1 MFLHVIIKI
10 ILQKGE
16 WVYMQKSQK
25 KWIQYIIMLL
35 ILVAIGFIL
44 YVSVAKDGEK
54 VVKVGDKAPLFEL
67 KNLEGEKVALSDY
80 KGKGVI
86 LNFWGTWCNPCKEEM
101 PDLNRMNKIYHSK
114 GVEVLTVHVKD
125 SPQQVKQF
133 FSELPE
139 EVELMVA
146 LDGSGDVMRAYNAND
161 LPNTYV
167 IDKNGIIK
175 AHHKGQ
181 MSRADI
187 KKYMDMV
194 QP

>member
-1 MFLHVIIKI
+1 MAKA
-10 ILQKGE
+10 QKR
-16 WVYMQKSQK
+16 WL
-25 KWIQYIIMLL
+25 QYIIMLL

-44 YVSVAKDGEK
+44 YVSVFKDGEK
-54 VVKVGDKAPLFEL
+54 VVKIGEKAPLFEL
-67 KNLEGEKVALSDY
+67 KTLDDDKVALKDY

-86 LNFWGTWCNPCKEEM
+86 LNFWGTWCKPCKEEM
-101 PDLNRMNKIYHSK
+101 PDLNRMHKLYESK

-139 EVELMVA
+139 EVDLKVA
-146 LDGSGDVMRAYNAND
+146 LDGSNDVMNAYNAND

-167 IDKNGIIK
+167 IDANGVIK

-181 MSRADI
+181 MSQADI
-187 KKYMDMV
+187 KKYMELV

>member
-146 LDGSGDVMRAYNAND
+146 LDGSGDVMRVYNAND

>member
-125 SPQQVKQF
+125 SPQQIKQF

-161 LPNTYV
+161 LPNTYI

>member
-1 MFLHVIIKI
+1 MFLHVIIKV

-161 LPNTYV
+161 LPNTYI

>member
-10 ILQKGE
+10 ILLKGE
-16 WVYMQKSQK
+16 GVNMQKSQK
-25 KWIQYIIMLL
+25 KWMQYIIMLL
-35 ILVAIGFIL
+35 ILIAIGFIL
-44 YVSVAKDGEK
+44 YVSVVKDGEK

-67 KNLEGEKVALSDY
+67 QTVEGDKVALSDY

-86 LNFWGTWCNPCKEEM
+86 LNFWGTWCEPCKEEM
-101 PDLNRMNKIYHSK
+101 PDLNRMNKIYQSK
-114 GVEVLTVHVKD
+114 GVEVLTVHVRD

-139 EVELMVA
+139 DIDLKVA
-146 LDGSGDVMRAYNAND
+146 LDGSGDVMSAYNAND
-161 LPNTYV
+161 LPNTYI
-167 IDKNGIIK
+167 IDKDGVIK

-181 MSRADI
+181 MSRTDI

>member
-10 ILQKGE
+10 ILLKGE
-16 WVYMQKSQK
+16 GVNMQKSQK
-25 KWIQYIIMLL
+25 KWMQYIIMLL
-35 ILVAIGFIL
+35 ILIAIGFIL
-44 YVSVAKDGEK
+44 YVSVVKDGEK

-67 KNLEGEKVALSDY
+67 KTVEGDKVALSDY

-86 LNFWGTWCNPCKEEM
+86 LNFWGTWCEPCKEEM
-101 PDLNRMNKIYHSK
+101 PDLNRMNKIYQSK

-139 EVELMVA
+139 DIDLKVA
-146 LDGSGDVMRAYNAND
+146 LDGSGDVMSAYNANE
-161 LPNTYV
+161 LPNTYI
-167 IDKNGIIK
+167 IDKDGVIK

-181 MSRADI
+181 MSRTDI

>member
-139 EVELMVA
+139 EVDLMVA

>member
-10 ILQKGE
+10 ILLKGE
-16 WVYMQKSQK
+16 GVNMQKSQK
-25 KWIQYIIMLL
+25 KWMQYIIMLL
-35 ILVAIGFIL
+35 ILIAIGFIL
-44 YVSVAKDGEK
+44 YVSVVKDGEK

-67 KNLEGEKVALSDY
+67 KTVEGDKVALSDY

-86 LNFWGTWCNPCKEEM
+86 LNFWGTWCEPCKEEM
-101 PDLNRMNKIYHSK
+101 PDLNRMNKIYQSK
-114 GVEVLTVHVKD
+114 GVEVLAVHVRD

-139 EVELMVA
+139 DVDLKVA
-146 LDGSGDVMRAYNAND
+146 LDGSGDVMSAYNAND
-161 LPNTYV
+161 LPNTYI
-167 IDKNGIIK
+167 IDKDGVIK

-181 MSRADI
+181 MSRTDI

>member
-161 LPNTYV
+161 LPNTYI

>member
-35 ILVAIGFIL
+35 ILIAIGFIL
-44 YVSVAKDGEK
+44 YVSVVKDGEK

-67 KNLEGEKVALSDY
+67 ENLEGEKVALSDY

-125 SPQQVKQF
+125 SPQQIKQF

-146 LDGSGDVMRAYNAND
+146 LDGSGDVMKAYNAND

>member
-35 ILVAIGFIL
+35 ILIAIGFIL
-44 YVSVAKDGEK
+44 YVSVVKDGEK

-67 KNLEGEKVALSDY
+67 ENLEGEKVALSDY

-86 LNFWGTWCNPCKEEM
+86 LNFWGTWCNPCKDEM

-125 SPQQVKQF
+125 SPQQIKQF

-146 LDGSGDVMRAYNAND
+146 LDGSGDVMKAYNAND

>member
-35 ILVAIGFIL
+35 ILVAISFIL
-44 YVSVAKDGEK
+44 YVSVVKDGEK

>member
-10 ILQKGE
+10 ILLKGE
-16 WVYMQKSQK
+16 GVNMQKSQK
-25 KWIQYIIMLL
+25 KWMQYIIMFL
-35 ILVAIGFIL
+35 ILIAIGFIL
-44 YVSVAKDGEK
+44 YVSVVKDGEK

-67 KNLEGEKVALSDY
+67 KTVEGDKVALSDY

-86 LNFWGTWCNPCKEEM
+86 LNFWGTWCEPCKEEM
-101 PDLNRMNKIYHSK
+101 PDLNRMNKIYQSK

-139 EVELMVA
+139 DVDLKVA
-146 LDGSGDVMRAYNAND
+146 LDGSGDVMSAYNAND
-161 LPNTYV
+161 LPNTYI
-167 IDKNGIIK
+167 IDKDGVIK

-181 MSRADI
+181 MSRTDI

>member
-161 LPNTYV
+161 LPNTYI

-194 QP
+194 KP

>member
-10 ILQKGE
+10 ILLKGE
-16 WVYMQKSQK
+16 GVNMQKSQK
-25 KWIQYIIMLL
+25 KWMQYIIMLL
-35 ILVAIGFIL
+35 ILIAIGFIL
-44 YVSVAKDGEK
+44 YVSVVKDGEK

-67 KNLEGEKVALSDY
+67 KTVEGDKVALSDY

-86 LNFWGTWCNPCKEEM
+86 LNFWGTWCEPCKEEM
-101 PDLNRMNKIYHSK
+101 PDLNRMNKIYQSK

-139 EVELMVA
+139 DIDLKVA
-146 LDGSGDVMRAYNAND
+146 LDGSGDVMSAYNAND
-161 LPNTYV
+161 LPNTYI
-167 IDKNGIIK
+167 IDKDGVIK

-181 MSRADI
+181 MSRTDI

>member
-35 ILVAIGFIL
+35 ILVAISFIL

>member
-10 ILQKGE
+10 ILLKGE
-16 WVYMQKSQK
+16 GVNMQKSQK

-35 ILVAIGFIL
+35 ILIAIGFIL
-44 YVSVAKDGEK
+44 YVSVVKDGEK

-67 KNLEGEKVALSDY
+67 KTVEGDKVALSDY

-86 LNFWGTWCNPCKEEM
+86 LNFWGTWCEPCKEEM
-101 PDLNRMNKIYHSK
+101 PDLNRMNKIYQSK

-139 EVELMVA
+139 DIDLKVA
-146 LDGSGDVMRAYNAND
+146 LDGSGDVMSAYNAND
-161 LPNTYV
+161 LPNTYI
-167 IDKNGIIK
+167 IDKDGVIK

-181 MSRADI
+181 MSRTDI

>member
-1 MFLHVIIKI
+1 VFLHVIIKI

-35 ILVAIGFIL
+35 ILIAIGFIL
-44 YVSVAKDGEK
+44 YVSVVKDGEK

-67 KNLEGEKVALSDY
+67 ENLEGEKVALSDY

-125 SPQQVKQF
+125 SPQQIKQF

-146 LDGSGDVMRAYNAND
+146 LDGSGDVMKAYNAND

>member
-194 QP
+194 KP

>member
-101 PDLNRMNKIYHSK
+101 PDLNRMNKIYHSR

-139 EVELMVA
+139 EVDLIVA

-161 LPNTYV
+161 LPNTYI

>member
-10 ILQKGE
+10 ILLKGE
-16 WVYMQKSQK
+16 GVNMQKSQK
-25 KWIQYIIMLL
+25 KWMQYIIMLL

-44 YVSVAKDGEK
+44 YVSVVKDGEK

-67 KNLEGEKVALSDY
+67 KTVEGDKVALSDY

-86 LNFWGTWCNPCKEEM
+86 LNFWGTWCEPCKEEM
-101 PDLNRMNKIYHSK
+101 PDLNRMNKIYQSK

-139 EVELMVA
+139 DVDLKVA
-146 LDGSGDVMRAYNAND
+146 LDGSGDVMSAYNAND
-161 LPNTYV
+161 LPNTYI
-167 IDKNGIIK
+167 IDKDGVIK

-181 MSRADI
+181 MSRTDI

>member
-44 YVSVAKDGEK
+44 YVSVVKDGEK

>member
-1 MFLHVIIKI
+1 VFLHVIIKI

-35 ILVAIGFIL
+35 ILIAIGFIL
-44 YVSVAKDGEK
+44 YVSVVKDGEK

-67 KNLEGEKVALSDY
+67 ENLEGEKVALSDY

>member
-181 MSRADI
+181 MSRVDI

>member
-161 LPNTYV
+161 LPNTYI

-194 QP
+194 QL

>member
-10 ILQKGE
+10 ILLKGE
-16 WVYMQKSQK
+16 GVNMQKSQK
-25 KWIQYIIMLL
+25 KWMQYIIMLL
-35 ILVAIGFIL
+35 ILIAIGFIL
-44 YVSVAKDGEK
+44 YVSVVKDGEK

-67 KNLEGEKVALSDY
+67 KTVEGDKVALSDY

-86 LNFWGTWCNPCKEEM
+86 LNFWGTWCEPCKEEM
-101 PDLNRMNKIYHSK
+101 PDLNRMNKIYQSK
-114 GVEVLTVHVKD
+114 DVEVLTVHVKD

-139 EVELMVA
+139 DIDLKVA
-146 LDGSGDVMRAYNAND
+146 LDGSGDVMSAYNAND
-161 LPNTYV
+161 LPNTYI
-167 IDKNGIIK
+167 IDKDGVIK

-181 MSRADI
+181 MSRTDI

>member
-1 MFLHVIIKI
+1 
-10 ILQKGE
+10 
-16 WVYMQKSQK
+16 
-25 KWIQYIIMLL
+25 
-35 ILVAIGFIL
+35 
-44 YVSVAKDGEK
+44 
-54 VVKVGDKAPLFEL
+54 
-67 KNLEGEKVALSDY
+67 
-80 KGKGVI
+80 
-86 LNFWGTWCNPCKEEM
+86 M

-125 SPQQVKQF
+125 SPQQIKQF

-146 LDGSGDVMRAYNAND
+146 LDGSGDVMKAYNAND

>member
-133 FSELPE
+133 FSELHE

-181 MSRADI
+181 MSRVDI

>member
-125 SPQQVKQF
+125 SPQQIKQF

-146 LDGSGDVMRAYNAND
+146 LDGSGDVMKAYNAND

>member
-10 ILQKGE
+10 ILLKGE
-16 WVYMQKSQK
+16 GVNMQKSQK
-25 KWIQYIIMLL
+25 KWMQYIIMLL
-35 ILVAIGFIL
+35 ILIAIGFIL
-44 YVSVAKDGEK
+44 YVSVVKDGEK

-67 KNLEGEKVALSDY
+67 KTVEGDKVALSDY

-86 LNFWGTWCNPCKEEM
+86 LNFWGTWCKPCKEEM
-101 PDLNRMNKIYHSK
+101 PDLNRMNKIYQSK

-139 EVELMVA
+139 DIDLKVA
-146 LDGSGDVMRAYNAND
+146 LDGSGDVMSAYNAND
-161 LPNTYV
+161 LPNTYI
-167 IDKNGIIK
+167 IDKDGVIK

-181 MSRADI
+181 MSRTDI

>member
-1 MFLHVIIKI
+1 MAKA
-10 ILQKGE
+10 QKR
-16 WVYMQKSQK
+16 
-25 KWIQYIIMLL
+25 WIQYIIMLL

-44 YVSVAKDGEK
+44 YVSVFKDGEK
-54 VVKVGDKAPLFEL
+54 VVKIGDKAPLFEL
-67 KNLEGEKVALSDY
+67 KTLDGDKVALKDY

-86 LNFWGTWCNPCKEEM
+86 LNFWGTWCKPCKEEM
-101 PDLNRMNKIYHSK
+101 PDLNRMHKLYESK

-139 EVELMVA
+139 EVDLKVA
-146 LDGSGDVMRAYNAND
+146 LDGSNDVMKAYNAND

-167 IDKNGIIK
+167 IDANGVIK

-181 MSRADI
+181 MSQAEI
-187 KKYMDMV
+187 KKYMELV

>member
-1 MFLHVIIKI
+1 VFLHVIIKI

>member
-1 MFLHVIIKI
+1 
-10 ILQKGE
+10 
-16 WVYMQKSQK
+16 MQKSQK